1 MKAVLIILLMVYAVG
16 CVLSAFAL
24 MFGRLYLGKHSGV
37 KSSFWRALPTL
48 LLCILLSW
56 LSFFMIVPM
65 IRKYV
70 NHQEGGDHE

>member
-1 MKAVLIILLMVYAVG
+1 MKTVLIILLMVYVVG

-24 MFGRLYLGKHSGV
+24 MFGRLYFGKRGGV
-37 KSSFWRALPTL
+37 KNSFWHLLPTL

-70 NHQEGGDHE
+70 NRQEGGDDE

>member
-1 MKAVLIILLMVYAVG
+1 MKTVLIILLMVYVVG

-24 MFGRLYLGKHSGV
+24 MFGRLYFGKRGGV
-37 KSSFWRALPTL
+37 KNSFWHLLPTL
-48 LLCILLSW
+48 LLCILFSW

-70 NHQEGGDHE
+70 NRQEGGDDE

>member
-1 MKAVLIILLMVYAVG
+1 MLIILLMVYVVG

-24 MFGRLYLGKHSGV
+24 MFGRLYFGKRGGR
-37 KSSFWRALPTL
+37 KDSFWKMLPTL

-65 IRKYV
+65 IRKYI
-70 NHQEGGDHE
+70 NREEGGDHE